1 MTVANF
7 KTTTTS
13 PGCYLVDMEA
23 DGQDWSQDFLLSSDR
38 HHDNAHSNHRLELI
52 HLEEAVERDAGIL
65 DIGDLFCAMQG
76 KYDRRSDLSQCRP
89 EHREGRYLDSL
100 VETAADF
107 FEPYADRWVLLA
119 PGNHEGSILKYHETD
134 LTERLAERF
143 RMKGSPVICGS
154 YAGFVRF
161 RVKIAGRTISRVMY
175 YIHGHGGGGLMTHG
189 VLNTRRRQ
197 SFLPDADIVW
207 SGHTHDAWNVRLSR
221 AHLTTSGTVR
231 LDDVHHVST
240 PGYKDEFTPLK
251 GWHVERG
258 APPKPLGASW
268 LRLSIEQ
275 FQKPTAHRRL
285 KVEISEAK

>member
-1 MTVANF
+1 MPEFRTS
-7 KTTTTS
+7 TTS
-13 PGCYLVDMEA
+13 PGCYLVDMVA
-23 DGQDWSQDFLLSSDR
+23 DGADWHQDFLLTSDR

-52 HLEEAVERDAGIL
+52 HLEGAVERDAGIL

-100 VETAADF
+100 VETAAEF

-143 RMKGSPVICGS
+143 RLKGSPVICGS

-161 RVKIAGRTISRVMY
+161 RVQLGGRSISRVMY

-221 AHLTTSGTVR
+221 AHLTPAGTVR
-231 LDDVHHVST
+231 LDDVHHLST
-240 PGYKDEFTPLK
+240 PGYKDEFTPLE

-258 APPKPLGASW
+258 APPKPLGAAW
-268 LRLSIEQ
+268 LRLSVEH
-275 FQKPTAHRRL
+275 FSKPTNHRRL
-285 KVEISEAK
+285 KVEIQEAK